1 MEMKTLQMQPR
12 SKSAQQGFTIIELVV
27 VILLLV
33 NLADTALPRFIDVT
47 EEAHQAAFDGVVGGL
62 STGNALIRAE
72 FVAGGSTA
80 TTVDSF
86 PGITIDLTTGF
97 PAVTTGAACANV
109 FDNLLQGGHPTVADH
124 GGADTATAGVGA
136 LNLSATTADFAAIY
150 DDTALAEGCT
160 YGYLPDIADR
170 ADPDA
175 SDFKTIFVNAVSGDV
190 TTAVL

>member
-1 MEMKTLQMQPR
+1 MKTLQMQPR

-27 VILLLV
+27 VILLLGI
-33 NLADTALPRFIDVT
+33 LAATALPRFIDVT

-80 TTVDSF
+80 TTVDSY
-86 PGITIDLTTGF
+86 PGINLNADGF
-97 PAVTTGAACANV
+97 PAVASGADCATV

-136 LNLSATTADFAAIY
+136 LNLSTTTADFAAIY

-160 YGYLPDIADR
+160 YGYLPDVADR

-175 SDFKTIFVNAVSGDV
+175 GDFKTIFVNAVTGDV